1 MIRGTLIFGFVMGA
15 AICAAEVAL
24 AGEGGAAKPGVTNPF
39 FAFDNGTGYGR
50 VSPQDQAAILKKNGY
65 AGIGYTGSQRI
76 SEMLKALDARGLKMF
91 SIYVE
96 VCLTPEPG
104 KPAYDPA
111 LKDAIE
117 QLKGRGTQIW
127 LPISG
132 GKPSSA
138 DLDDRAAAI
147 VRKIADRADK
157 SGLQV
162 AIYPHMGNYI
172 ERVED
177 AVRLVKKVD
186 RKNVGLAFNLCH
198 FLRTDNEKNLER
210 RLKEVKPHLFA
221 VNINGS
227 DVGDTNQM
235 GWDRLIQ
242 TLDRGA
248 FDVARV
254 LKSLKQLDYK
264 GAIGLQCYGIP
275 GDIRENLRRSMKA
288 WRNLSSRAAE

>member
-1 MIRGTLIFGFVMGA
+1 MIVAVLYAETA
-15 AICAAEVAL
+15 AAGDAPKPAA
-24 AGEGGAAKPGVTNPF
+24 THPF
-39 FAFDNGTGYGR
+39 FAFDNGVGLGR
-50 VSPQDQAAILKKNGY
+50 VPLDDQAAILKDLGY
-65 AGIGYTGSQRI
+65 DGISYTGAQRI
-76 SEMLKALDARGLKMF
+76 SEMLKALDARGLKLF

-96 VCLTPEPG
+96 LCLTPEQG
-104 KPAYDPA
+104 KPAYDPV

-132 GKPSSA
+132 GKPSSL
-138 DLDDRAAAI
+138 DLDDRAVAI
-147 VRKIADRADK
+147 VREIAELADK

-162 AIYPHMGNYI
+162 AIYPHLANYI

-177 AVRLVKKVD
+177 AQRLVKKVD

-198 FLRTDNEKNLER
+198 FLKTDSEKNLEQ
-210 RLKEVKPHLFA
+210 RLKEVNLHLFA
-221 VNINGS
+221 VSINGA

-242 TLDRGA
+242 TLGRGS

-254 LKSLKQLDYK
+254 LKSLDQLGYA
-264 GAIGLQCYGIP
+264 GPIGLQCYGIS
-275 GDIRENLRRSMKA
+275 GDIRENLTHSMKA
-288 WRNLSSRAAE
+288 WRSLTSREAEAGGSKK

>member
-1 MIRGTLIFGFVMGA
+1 MGA
-15 AICAAEVAL
+15 AIFAAGTAL
-24 AGEGGAAKPGVTNPF
+24 ADDAVKPGVANPF

-50 VSPQDQAAILKKNGY
+50 VSPEDQAAMLKEIGY
-65 AGIGYTGSQRI
+65 AGIGYTGAQRI
-76 SEMLKALDARGLKMF
+76 PEMLKALDARGLKMF

-132 GKPSSA
+132 GKPSA
-138 DLDDRAAAI
+138 TDLDDRAAAI
-147 VRKIADRADK
+147 VREIADMADK

-162 AIYPHMGNYI
+162 AIYPHLNNYI

-177 AVRLVKKVD
+177 AMRLVKKAD

-198 FLRTDNEKNLER
+198 FLRTDDEKNLEQ
-210 RLKEVKPHLFA
+210 RLKEAKPRLLA

-227 DVGDTNQM
+227 DVGDTNKM
-235 GWDRLIQ
+235 GWDRLIRP
-242 TLDRGA
+242 LDRGD

-254 LKSLKQLDYK
+254 LKSLEQLGYT

-275 GDIRENLRRSMKA
+275 GDIRENLQHSMKA
-288 WRNLSSRAAE
+288 WRNLHSRTAE